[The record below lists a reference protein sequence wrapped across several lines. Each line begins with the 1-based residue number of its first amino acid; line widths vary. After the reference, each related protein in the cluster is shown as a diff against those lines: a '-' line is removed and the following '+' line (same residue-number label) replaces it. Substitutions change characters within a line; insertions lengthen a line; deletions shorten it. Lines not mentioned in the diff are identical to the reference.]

1 MAAYLEK
8 LAYLASPYTK
18 FPGGLDA
25 AFAAAAALTARLRE
39 ANIFAFSPIVHSHP
53 LALYGNLD
61 PLDLSLWYPHN
72 ELMMDRC
79 DVLLVAH
86 LPSWEESIGIQY
98 EIEFF
103 EKAFKPIFDL
113 DPYRLK
119 MTKRVGVGESRSDFA
134 LWSAGV

>member
-1 MAAYLEK
+1 MES
-8 LAYLASPYTK
+8 LAYCATPYTK
-18 FPGGLDA
+18 FPGGLNA
-25 AFAAAAALTARLRE
+25 AFEAAAALTARLR
-39 ANIFAFSPIVHSHP
+39 AAGIFVYSPIVHCHP
-53 LALYGNLD
+53 LALYGKLD

-79 DVLLVAH
+79 NVLLVAH
-86 LPSWEESIGIQY
+86 LPSWEDSIGIQY

-119 MTKRVGVGESRSDFA
+119 MTKRGGKGESRADFA
-134 LWSAGV
+134 LWEAGV